1 MNVLVIGNGGRE
13 HALAWKLSQS
23 AKTEKIYAAPGN
35 GGTAALGTN
44 LPISDLD
51 IPALLSAAREHEIGM
66 TVVGPE
72 APLAAG
78 VVDAFEAEGLPIFGP
93 SRAAARIESSKAWA
107 KEFMDR
113 HNIPTGAHR
122 TVTSLDEADAYLSTV
137 CNGPLAVKADGLAAG
152 KGVVMAADKA
162 EAILAVKSMLDGQFG
177 KAGSTVVIEEALTG
191 PEVSVFAFVDGPTV
205 SAEVAACDY
214 KRVGD
219 GDTGLNTGGM
229 GAYTPPEF
237 WTPELA
243 RRIRESILEPA
254 ARGMIAEGC
263 PFKGILYAGL
273 MITPTGPPKVIEFN
287 CRLGDPDGS
296 LVLPRLE
303 SDLLDIC
310 VAVSEGRL
318 ADTPVSWS
326 DSSYVS
332 VVMASGGYPGSY
344 ETGRMISGIDDAG
357 PGALIFHAGTTLTD
371 GGELVTSGGRV
382 LAAVAG
388 GANAAEARCSAYAAI
403 EKISFE
409 DAVYRRDIGE
419 RAATSAASIGG

>member
-1 MNVLVIGNGGRE
+1 MNVLIIGSGGRE
-13 HALAWKLSQS
+13 HALAWKLAQS
-23 AKTEKIYAAPGN
+23 RDTGKIYAAPGN
-35 GGTAALGTN
+35 GGTAALGAN

-51 IPALLSAAREHEIGM
+51 IPALAMAAREHEIGM

-78 VVDAFEAEGLPIFGP
+78 IVDAFEAEGLPIFGP

-107 KEFMDR
+107 KEFMGR
-113 HNIPTGAHR
+113 HNIPTAAHR

-137 CNGPLAVKADGLAAG
+137 CTGPVAVKADGLAAG

-177 KAGSTVVIEEALTG
+177 ESGSTVVIEEALSG
-191 PEVSVFAFVDGPTV
+191 LEVSVFAFVDGPTV

-243 RRIRESILEPA
+243 LGIRKSILEPA
-254 ARGMIAEGC
+254 ARGMAAEGC

-273 MITPTGPPKVIEFN
+273 MITPTGPKVIEFN

-318 ADTPVSWS
+318 ADTAISWS

-344 ETGRMISGIDDAG
+344 ETGKTISGIDDAG

-382 LAAVAG
+382 LAAVAK
-388 GANAAEARCSAYAAI
+388 GANADEARRGAYIAVG
-403 EKISFE
+403 KIGFE
-409 DAVYRRDIGE
+409 DAIYRRDIAE

>member
-1 MNVLVIGNGGRE
+1 MNVLIIGSGGRE
-13 HALAWKLSQS
+13 HALAWKLAQS
-23 AKTEKIYAAPGN
+23 RDIGKIYAAPGN
-35 GGTAALGTN
+35 GGTAALGAN

-51 IPALLSAAREHEIGM
+51 IPALAMAAREHEIGM

-78 VVDAFEAEGLPIFGP
+78 IVDAFEAEGLPIFGP

-107 KEFMDR
+107 KEFMGR
-113 HNIPTGAHR
+113 HGIPTAAHR

-137 CNGPLAVKADGLAAG
+137 CTGPVAVKADGLAAG
-152 KGVVMAADKA
+152 KGVVMPAGKA
-162 EAILAVKSMLDGQFG
+162 EAIAAVKSMLDGQFG
-177 KAGSTVVIEEALTG
+177 ESGSTVVIEEALTG

-243 RRIRESILEPA
+243 LGIRENILEPA
-254 ARGMIAEGC
+254 ARGMASEGC
-263 PFKGILYAGL
+263 SFKGILYAGL

-296 LVLPRLE
+296 LVLPRLD
-303 SDLLDIC
+303 SDLLEIC

-318 ADTPVSWS
+318 ADTAVSWA

-344 ETGRMISGIDDAG
+344 ETGKTILGVDDAG
-357 PGALIFHAGTTLTD
+357 AGALVFHAGTTLAD

-388 GANAAEARCSAYAAI
+388 GANAAEARRGAYAAV

-409 DAVYRRDIGE
+409 DAIYRSDIGE
-419 RAATSAASIGG
+419 RAAISAASIGG

>member
-23 AKTEKIYAAPGN
+23 RDTEKIYAAPGN
-35 GGTAALGTN
+35 GGTASLGAN
-44 LPISDLD
+44 LPINDLD
-51 IPALLSAAREHEIGM
+51 IPALLSAAREHAIGM

-78 VVDAFEAEGLPIFGP
+78 IVDAFEAEGLPIFGP
-93 SRAAARIESSKAWA
+93 SKAAARIESSKAWA
-107 KEFMDR
+107 KEFMAR
-113 HNIPTGAHR
+113 HGIPTAAHR
-122 TVTSLDEADAYLSTV
+122 AVTSLDEADAYLSTV
-137 CNGPLAVKADGLAAG
+137 CTGPVAVKADGLAAG

-162 EAILAVKSMLDGQFG
+162 EAILAVKSMLDGRFG
-177 KAGSTVVIEEALTG
+177 ESGSTVVLEEALTG
-191 PEVSVFAFVDGPTV
+191 LEVSVFAFVDGPTV

-219 GDTGLNTGGM
+219 GDTGPNTGGM

-243 RRIRESILEPA
+243 LGIRENILEPA
-254 ARGMIAEGC
+254 ARGMAAEGC

-318 ADTPVSWS
+318 ADTVVSWS
-326 DSSYVS
+326 NSSYVS

-344 ETGRMISGIDDAG
+344 ETGKTISGVDDAG
-357 PGALIFHAGTTLTD
+357 PGVLIFHAGTNLSGD
-371 GGELVTSGGRV
+371 GKLVTSGGRV
-382 LAAVAG
+382 LAAVAS
-388 GANAAEARCSAYAAI
+388 GANAAEARRGAYAAV

-409 DAVYRRDIGE
+409 DAIYRRDIGK